1 MAFSLTK
8 AQEKRFALLQQKNFR
23 ELFLDPDSILDLIQF
38 PESSILLEKI
48 KNTTKL
54 KNGTEIQGAAHL
66 FEHLFEHL
74 FDFAA
79 NRSDAC
85 LLILPGLSPQSGFIY
100 TQYPAIKV
108 EADQLHPLLESMRKQ
123 LTQVDYLA
131 LVSEKLKHGIVLDV
145 YAGNPEIH
153 GTNKEICQITTW

>member
-1 MAFSLTK
+1 MAFNLTK
-8 AQEKRFALLQQKNFR
+8 AQEKRFTLLQQKNFQG
-23 ELFLDPDSILDLIQF
+23 LFLGSNSILDLIQF

-48 KNTTKL
+48 KNITKL
-54 KNGTEIQGAAHL
+54 KNGTEAQGAA
-66 FEHLFEHL
+66 HLFEHL

-79 NRSDAC
+79 NQSDAC

-108 EADQLHPLLESMRKQ
+108 EAAQLHPLLESMQKQ

>member
-1 MAFSLTK
+1 MAFNLTK
-8 AQEKRFALLQQKNFR
+8 AQEKRFTLLQQKNFQ
-23 ELFLDPDSILDLIQF
+23 ELFLDSDSILDLIQF

-48 KNTTKL
+48 KNITKF
-54 KNGTEIQGAAHL
+54 KDGTEVQGTA
-66 FEHLFEHL
+66 HLFEHL

-79 NRSDAC
+79 NQSDAC
-85 LLILPGLSPQSGFIY
+85 VLILPGLSPQSGFIY
-100 TQYPAIKV
+100 TQYPAIKA
-108 EADQLHPLLESMRKQ
+108 EAAQLHPLLESMRKQ

-131 LVSEKLKHGIVLDV
+131 LVSEKLKYGIVLDV

>member
-1 MAFSLTK
+1 MAFNLTK
-8 AQEKRFALLQQKNFR
+8 AQEKRFTLLQQKNFQ
-23 ELFLDPDSILDLIQF
+23 ELFLDSDSIIDLIQF

-48 KNTTKL
+48 KNITKF
-54 KNGTEIQGAAHL
+54 KDGTEVQGTA
-66 FEHLFEHL
+66 HLFEHL

-79 NRSDAC
+79 NQSDAC

-100 TQYPAIKV
+100 TQYPAIKA
-108 EADQLHPLLESMRKQ
+108 EAAQLHLLLESMRKR

-131 LVSEKLKHGIVLDV
+131 LVSEKLKYGVVLDV